1 MLAELAAIKTALAAA
16 LEVPVGIGD
25 MTGHAPPFASVWA
38 SPGNREADEATG
50 PEDGYSA
57 RVGVTFT
64 AARAD
69 AALVMARDGIA
80 ALTPARRPARLTVTG
95 RTVWLELSE
104 ARTVQVDRDVT
115 LTGSNSHPAFVVA
128 LFALHSSPAP
138 TIPEE

>member
-1 MLAELAAIKTALAAA
+1 MLAELAAIKTALSAA

-50 PEDGYSA
+50 PEGGYSG

-64 AARAD
+64 AARTD
-69 AALVMARDGIA
+69 AALAMAGDGIA
-80 ALTPARRPARLTVTG
+80 ALTPARRPARLAVAG
-95 RTVWLELSE
+95 RTVWLEFSE

-115 LTGSNSHPAFVVA
+115 LPGSNTHPAFAVV
-128 LFALHSSPAP
+128 LFDVHSSPAP
-138 TIPEE
+138 AVPEE